1 MHPLRRSPSV
11 AAILVVLLA
20 GCTSLTGETARENL
34 DDAAITT
41 AVKAKLAAEK
51 ASTLT
56 RIGVDTVKG
65 TVYLTGVVEAPA
77 IKERAGE
84 IARRIQG
91 VRGVVNNLKVQG
103 G

>member
-1 MHPLRRSPSV
+1 MRYGVGSV
-11 AAILVVLLA
+11 ALLGLVVALFS
-20 GCTSLTGETARENL
+20 GCMATKGETVGEYV
-34 DDAAITT
+34 DDASITT

-65 TVYLTGVVEAPA
+65 TVYLTGVVETAA

-84 IARRIQG
+84 VAGQVKG